1 MANAYTSKPRGKAK
15 GHADLA
21 RGLRQLT
28 EFLEWTGEK
37 YRTDGSVVAQA
48 HVYVAC
54 AQHVPSVHV
63 VMQMEVVIVTS
74 SSVARRSVS
83 ALDLPF
89 KGQKVIVLSS

>member
-1 MANAYTSKPRGKAK
+1 MRNIEQT
-15 GHADLA
+15 
-21 RGLRQLT
+21 
-28 EFLEWTGEK
+28 
-37 YRTDGSVVAQA
+37 GSVVAQA
-48 HVYVAC
+48 HVAC

-74 SSVARRSVS
+74 GSVARRSVS

>member
-48 HVYVAC
+48 HVAC

-74 SSVARRSVS
+74 GSVARRSVS
-83 ALDLPF
+83 ALF